1 MIDRKRRNRLFVRFA
16 DGFVLCG
23 GFGVE
28 PDQIVAGRFVEEL
41 DERRLRGKADR
52 RAH

>member
-16 DGFVLCG
+16 DRRVLFG
-23 GFGVE
+23 GVGVE
-28 PDQIVAGRFVEEL
+28 PDQVVAGRFVEEL
-41 DERRLRGKADR
+41 NELRLRGEADR